1 MLLRKLVVLIEL
13 FSDFP
18 CLLFSPW
25 ELYSLSYSLLCVI
38 CRKFLSVV
46 GILARCQGHS
56 VPLLSESPMLAE
68 GVSLSLR
75 IRRFAMLLKEISG
88 LFISFCWLQPWLQEE
103 VVKNP
108 TSPA

>member
-1 MLLRKLVVLIEL
+1 M
-13 FSDFP
+13 
-18 CLLFSPW
+18 
-25 ELYSLSYSLLCVI
+25 
-38 CRKFLSVV
+38 
-46 GILARCQGHS
+46 
-56 VPLLSESPMLAE
+56 PLLSESPMLAE